1 MAEKNPKRIYIRPKS
16 GRFNLNIKEL
26 WRYRDLIALFVRRTF
41 VAQYKQTIL
50 GPAWAIIQPLFT
62 TVIFTV
68 VFGNVAKLDTGSV
81 PHFVFY
87 MCSNV
92 LWCYFSSCLTTTANT
107 FTANSAILGKV
118 YFPRLV
124 MPVSSVISG
133 LISYAIQMAFFLIIW
148 AVYLIRA
155 TPGIHATWALVLV
168 PLMILETSM
177 LGLGCGVIIS
187 ALTTKYRDLA
197 MLVNFGVQLWMYA
210 SPVAYGSSQISGEL
224 KKIFML
230 NPMAPILDTYRYAFF
245 GGEAGIPYNYLI
257 ISACVTVIILFTG
270 IALFSIVEKTFTD
283 TI

>member
-1 MAEKNPKRIYIRPKS
+1 MEEKNPKRIYIRPKS

-50 GPAWAIIQPLFT
+50 GPAWAVIQPLFT

-68 VFGNVAKLDTGSV
+68 VFGNVAKLDTGGV

-92 LWCYFSSCLTTTANT
+92 LWCYFSACLTTTANT

-124 MPVSSVISG
+124 MPVSSVLSG
-133 LISYAIQMAFFLIIW
+133 LISYAIQMVFFLIIW
-148 AVYLIRA
+148 AVYLIKG
-155 TPGIHATWALVLV
+155 TSGIHATWALVLV
-168 PLMILETSM
+168 PLMIIETSM
-177 LGLGCGVIIS
+177 LGLGCGIIIS

-210 SPVAYGSSQISGEL
+210 SPVAYGSSQISGGL

-245 GGEAGIPYNYLI
+245 GGETGIPWNYLI
-257 ISACVTVIILFTG
+257 ISACVTAVVLVIGT
-270 IALFSIVEKTFTD
+270 ALFSRVEKTFTD

>member
-1 MAEKNPKRIYIRPKS
+1 MEEKNPKRIYIRPKS

-41 VAQYKQTIL
+41 VAQYKQTVL
-50 GPAWAIIQPLFT
+50 GPAWAVIQPLFT

-68 VFGNVAKLDTGSV
+68 VFGNVAKLDTGGV

-92 LWCYFSSCLTTTANT
+92 LWCYFSACLTTTANT

-124 MPVSSVISG
+124 MPVSSVLSG
-133 LISYAIQMAFFLIIW
+133 LISYAIQMVFFLIIW
-148 AVYLIRA
+148 AVYLIRG
-155 TPGIHATWALVLV
+155 TSDIHATWALALV
-168 PLMILETSM
+168 PLMIIETSM
-177 LGLGCGVIIS
+177 LGLGCGIIIS

-210 SPVAYGSSQISGEL
+210 SPVAYGSSQISGGL

-245 GGEAGIPYNYLI
+245 GGEAGIPRNYLI
-257 ISACVTVIILFTG
+257 ISVCVTAVVLIIG
-270 IALFSIVEKTFTD
+270 IALFSRVEKTFTD

>member
-1 MAEKNPKRIYIRPKS
+1 MEEKNPKRIYIRPKS

-41 VAQYKQTIL
+41 VAQYKQTVL
-50 GPAWAIIQPLFT
+50 GPAWAVIQPLFT

-68 VFGNVAKLDTGSV
+68 VFGNVAKLDTGGV

-92 LWCYFSSCLTTTANT
+92 LWCYFSACLTTTANT

-124 MPVSSVISG
+124 MPVSSVFSG
-133 LISYAIQMAFFLIIW
+133 LISYAIQMVFFLIIW
-148 AVYLIRA
+148 AVYLIRG
-155 TPGIHATWALVLV
+155 TSDIHATWVLVLV
-168 PLMILETSM
+168 PLMIIETSM
-177 LGLGCGVIIS
+177 LGLGCGIIIS

-210 SPVAYGSSQISGEL
+210 SPVAYGSSQISGGL

-245 GGEAGIPYNYLI
+245 GGETGIPWNYLI
-257 ISACVTVIILFTG
+257 ISACVTAVVLVIG
-270 IALFSIVEKTFTD
+270 IALFSRVEKTFTD